1 MEDNVLADINVCLDL
16 LMDRKPF
23 VEHSGQLFELA
34 ENGDIRLCI
43 SGLSFDTLFYVMRPA
58 IGAKKSIAK
67 LRLLRKHVIVAEVNT
82 RVVDRALQSG
92 WTDLED
98 ALQYFCAVQNG
109 CNYLVTRNKND
120 FKPGNESIMV
130 VTPEEFV

>member
-1 MEDNVLADINVCLDL
+1 MEDKVLTDVNVCLDL

-34 ENGDIRLCI
+34 ENGDIQLCI

-67 LRLLRKHVIVAEVNT
+67 LRLLRKHIKVAEVNT
-82 RVVDRALQSG
+82 RVVDQALQSG

-120 FKPGNESIMV
+120 FKSGKESLAV

>member
-1 MEDNVLADINVCLDL
+1 MADRVLADVNICLDL

-23 VEHSGQLFELA
+23 VEHSGQVFEQA
-34 ENGDIRLCI
+34 ENGDIELCV

-67 LRLLRKHVIVAEVNT
+67 LRLLRKHIKVAEVNA
-82 RVVDRALQSG
+82 RVVDQALQSD

-98 ALQYFCAVQNG
+98 ALQYFCAVHSG

-120 FKPGNESIMV
+120 FKSGNESLMV

>member
-1 MEDNVLADINVCLDL
+1 MEDNLLADINVCLDL

-34 ENGDIRLCI
+34 ENGDIQLCI
-43 SGLSFDTLFYVMRPA
+43 SGLSFDSLFYVMRPA

-67 LRLLRKHVIVAEVNT
+67 LRLLRKHVKVAEVNT